1 MADWFSIPDTAVD
14 PDAPLTSQ
22 LAYAWRDNCI
32 AIAEGASGAPRIQP
46 AALGSWYTSLGD
58 TKTLAF
64 LGRSADATISEFIAG
79 NTYSGSLLKYAGV
92 TINGSGSGITLSAT
106 SPSGTWRAVGQAVSP
121 GGASPVIATLFI
133 RVS

>member
-1 MADWFSIPDTAVD
+1 MADYFSIPDTAID

-22 LAYAWRDNCI
+22 LACAWRDNCI
-32 AIAEGASGAPRIQP
+32 AIAEGAVGAPRIQP

-64 LGRSADATISEFIAG
+64 LGRNADVTVSQFIAG

-92 TINGSGSGITLSAT
+92 TVSGTRAEITLSES
-106 SPSGTWRAVGQAVSP
+106 SPSGMWRAVGQAASL
-121 GGASPVIATLFI
+121 GGSSPVIATLFI